1 MGAYAGPVAQMIV
14 RHNVFGNTT
23 GYCGLTG
30 NPNSLWPGDTNNHF
44 SPPPGAPP
52 GVGKPSGHIAV
63 GESGDIV
70 GGNASMTCYH
80 ANCNTGWGRPNCP
93 ECTYHLTPAEMALPM
108 IQELDWNLVDQPL
121 NPNISILPPRGLGFQ
136 QHSRFADPGFH
147 RTNPPWATNWTDF
160 VVSEAAAQSVRHM
173 PIDLSS
179 IGLGDDFAFDPRLIG
194 RRFLFREGDPTAELG
209 EKQQFEDED
218 RVRGLVK
225 APSTG
230 LLAVPPG
237 GAWPLG
243 GFPAAPGAWAVY
255 KNRVFNT
262 GGAATATV
270 VIRAHVAGQCVV
282 APSPS
287 PSSCNASEPP
297 VEHSDTH
304 RYWRVDARPE
314 YFDNLGP
321 WTWDV
326 CSLDFFS
333 SDDGTGPSLLPANKS
348 TGRMIASKSGAWPSA
363 PTCNRG
369 NVSSWA
375 GIHGGMN
382 SKKENYLGWDFGTQ
396 NVSVRSVKIK
406 QFDTQYCARTLA
418 IQWSD
423 DGHCFYDAWFVN
435 ASANCPF
442 NTTAMGGHA
451 GVTTSPPSVEPS
463 PPPAE
468 PPHTHGDT
476 ADTSLNIT
484 FTTGGPVSA
493 GAMAQHLGSVQ
504 MVKGNPVVNEGM
516 AAADGNAAGVC
527 DYVGTLS
534 LEALQHDLVDDVAH
548 DLYLSFEAG
557 ANATFL
563 LDSFWMRVGR
573 SY

>member
-1 MGAYAGPVAQMIV
+1 
-14 RHNVFGNTT
+14 
-23 GYCGLTG
+23 
-30 NPNSLWPGDTNNHF
+30 
-44 SPPPGAPP
+44 
-52 GVGKPSGHIAV
+52 
-63 GESGDIV
+63 
-70 GGNASMTCYH
+70 
-80 ANCNTGWGRPNCP
+80 
-93 ECTYHLTPAEMALPM
+93 
-108 IQELDWNLVDQPL
+108 
-121 NPNISILPPRGLGFQ
+121 
-136 QHSRFADPGFH
+136 
-147 RTNPPWATNWTDF
+147 
-160 VVSEAAAQSVRHM
+160 
-173 PIDLSS
+173 
-179 IGLGDDFAFDPRLIG
+179 
-194 RRFLFREGDPTAELG
+194 
-209 EKQQFEDED
+209 
-218 RVRGLVK
+218 
-225 APSTG
+225 
-230 LLAVPPG
+230 
-237 GAWPLG
+237 
-243 GFPAAPGAWAVY
+243 
-255 KNRVFNT
+255 
-262 GGAATATV
+262 
-270 VIRAHVAGQCVV
+270 
-282 APSPS
+282 
-287 PSSCNASEPP
+287 
-297 VEHSDTH
+297 
-304 RYWRVDARPE
+304 
-314 YFDNLGP
+314 
-321 WTWDV
+321 
-326 CSLDFFS
+326 
-333 SDDGTGPSLLPANKS
+333 
-348 TGRMIASKSGAWPSA
+348 
-363 PTCNRG
+363 
-369 NVSSWA
+369 
-375 GIHGGMN
+375 MN